1 MSIDFTSEIR
11 KILEDHKHFS
21 LYDER
26 NLDYLVGMIRE
37 ALDDVKVNDNQL
49 ELWGDYGDGHLFKKD
64 STARKISEHQTD
76 GIDYDGFEDEST
88 RLSGIKYS
96 EFANLSFGD
105 NEITHDGDGNKL
117 DEYIPKHNRRVK
129 SYGFFKNEYYD
140 D

>member
-37 ALDDVKVNDNQL
+37 ALDDHQADGRQM
-49 ELWGDYGDGHLFKKD
+49 ELFQGTT
-64 STARKISEHQTD
+64 SEKISQHKTD
-76 GIDYDGFEDEST
+76 GIDYNGFEDEST

-96 EFANLSFGD
+96 EFAELSFGND
-105 NEITHDGDGNKL
+105 EVRHDGDGNKL
-117 DEYIPKHNRRVK
+117 DEYVPSQQRRVK